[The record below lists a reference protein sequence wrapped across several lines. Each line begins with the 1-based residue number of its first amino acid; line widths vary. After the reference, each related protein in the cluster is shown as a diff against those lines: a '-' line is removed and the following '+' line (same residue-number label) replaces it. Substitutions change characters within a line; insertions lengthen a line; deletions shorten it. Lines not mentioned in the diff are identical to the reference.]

1 MNSKW
6 IRRFVQRYLSVSC
19 AIATLLWAFAT
30 FPAFPVPSLAGKS
43 LRDFRESNVPSLRRM
58 GKTKC
63 AHHDCIDGHV
73 LSSFAHPTP
82 GILFSSKS
90 LGTHRYRSFAKQL
103 AETPTDVSLLDHGLQ
118 HYQAGQLQQA
128 VTLWQQVAT
137 HATDWQ
143 QQVTALNYLGLVY
156 QDLGQWSQAN
166 EVLANALAHL
176 DAHDAHDAHDA
187 TESQLYADV
196 LTTQGSWQLH
206 QGQAQQALETWR
218 TAEQLY
224 PANTVEQRVQT
235 QINQAQAL
243 RSLGFYRQ
251 ALDVLEGA
259 IATPL
264 SNNVLKARS
273 LHSLGITLR
282 TMGQLERSQAVLE
295 QALTL
300 IPDSRSPISKHQ
312 QSSEQL
318 SVRGRIQMSLA
329 HTLRDAGHLEMAL
342 ASYQQVAQ
350 LPLEQRLLIEV
361 ALQQIALHHKLGHSD
376 VAAQLIED
384 SLAQLESISP
394 SRWGIYAQINLAEQ
408 MLAEQILGDEE
419 PTTDPVAL
427 RLLVRA
433 VQQSRALDDKRAE
446 AYALAQLGHRYEQ
459 ARQFTDALSLTNQAL
474 SLANGLQ
481 AQEIAVSLYWQQGR
495 LRKQLGDETL
505 AIEAYSQAV
514 KGLEALG
521 QDLVAVNPEIQFSYR
536 DQVEPIYRQL
546 VQLFLND
553 IDQKAPAEQQQRLEQ
568 SRNVI
573 EALQLAE
580 LQNYFREACQ
590 TYEAQSIDEID
601 PLAAVVYPIQLTDRL
616 EVIVSVPGQ
625 PLHHYGSALSEA
637 VARQLVQTVSS
648 ALNPTSRP
656 TDVLVPAQQLYD
668 RLLRPAEP
676 FLENTQ
682 TLVFVLDGFLRNLP
696 MAVLHDGQQFLL
708 EKYRLALTP
717 GLQLLPGQQL
727 QSDRLQMLTGGISEA
742 RQGFSALPGVQEE
755 ISQVATSVSS
765 AKVLLNQQFTRG
777 ELQSQLNRT
786 PFSVVH
792 FATHGQFSSNA
803 ADTFLLTWNDRLQFN
818 DIEQLLTQHASPIEL
833 LVLSACETA
842 AGDNRAALGMAGVA
856 VRSGARSTLATLWPV
871 QDDSTAGLT
880 TTFYQLLR
888 KGAGRADA
896 LQQAQQ
902 QLLRST
908 DYQHPFYWA
917 PYVLVGNWQ

>member
-6 IRRFVQRYLSVSC
+6 IRRFVRRYLSVSL
-19 AIATLLWAFAT
+19 AIAILLWAVAVVPT
-30 FPAFPVPSLAGKS
+30 VPAFPVQFSAGHTPSTHRS
-43 LRDFRESNVPSLRRM
+43 LR
-58 GKTKC
+58 
-63 AHHDCIDGHV
+63 
-73 LSSFAHPTP
+73 
-82 GILFSSKS
+82 
-90 LGTHRYRSFAKQL
+90 KQL
-103 AETPTDVSLLDHGLQ
+103 AETPTELSLLNRGLQ
-118 HYQAGQLQQA
+118 HYQEGQLQQA
-128 VTLWQQVAT
+128 VTLWQQAAAQAT
-137 HATDWQ
+137 NWQ

-166 EVLANALAHL
+166 EALANALAYL
-176 DAHDAHDAHDA
+176 EAHEAQEA
-187 TESQLYADV
+187 TELHLYADV
-196 LTTQGSWQLH
+196 LTTQGRWQLH
-206 QGQAQQALETWR
+206 QGQTQQALETWQ

-224 PANTVEQRVQT
+224 PANAVKQQVQS

-243 RSLGFYRQ
+243 RSLGFHRQ
-251 ALDVLEGA
+251 ALDLLERA

-264 SNNVLKARS
+264 PNALLQARS

-282 TMGQLERSQAVLE
+282 TMGELERSQAVLE

-300 IPDSRSPISKHQ
+300 IPNHQRSSKQ
-312 QSSEQL
+312 Q

-350 LPLEQRLLIEV
+350 LPLEQRLRIEV
-361 ALQQIALHHKLGHSD
+361 TLQQISLHHRLGNSE

-384 SLAQLESISP
+384 NLAQLKALSP

-408 MLAEQILGDEE
+408 ILAEQMLVNKG
-419 PTTDPVAL
+419 PTTEPVAL
-427 RLLVRA
+427 ELLVRA
-433 VQQSRALDDKRAE
+433 VQQARELDDRRAE
-446 AYALAQLGHRYEQ
+446 AYGLAQLGHRYEQ
-459 ARQFTDALSLTNQAL
+459 AGQLTEALSLTDQAL
-474 SLANGLQ
+474 SLANDLQ

-495 LRKQLGDETL
+495 LRNQFGNETL
-505 AIEAYSQAV
+505 AIEAYRQAV
-514 KGLEALG
+514 NLLGELG
-521 QDLVAVNPEIQFSYR
+521 QDLVAVNPKIQFSYR

-546 VQLFLND
+546 VQLLLND
-553 IDQKAPAEQQQRLEQ
+553 IDQKSTAEQQQRLEQ
-568 SRNVI
+568 SRDVI

-601 PLAAVVYPIQLTDRL
+601 PLAAVVYPILITDRL

-625 PLHHYGSALSEA
+625 PLHHYGSDLSEA
-637 VARQLVQTVSS
+637 AAQQLVQTVSG

-656 TDVLVPAQQLYD
+656 TDILVPAQQLYD

-696 MAVLHDGQQFLL
+696 MAVLHDGQQFLI
-708 EKYRLALTP
+708 ETYRLALTP
-717 GLQLLPGQQL
+717 GLQLLPGQQI
-727 QSDRLQMLTGGISEA
+727 QSDRLRMLTGGISEA
-742 RQGFSALPGVQEE
+742 RQGFSALPGVQKE
-755 ISQVATSVSS
+755 ISQVATSVQS

-777 ELQSQLNRT
+777 ELLSQLNRT
-786 PFSVVH
+786 LFSVVH
-792 FATHGQFSSNA
+792 LATHGQFSSKA
-803 ADTFLLTWNDRLQFN
+803 IDTFLLTWNDRLQLN
-818 DIEQLLTQHASPIEL
+818 DIEQLLTQQASPIEL

-842 AGDNRAALGMAGVA
+842 ASDNRAALGMAGVA

-871 QDDSTAGLT
+871 QDDSTAELT
-880 TTFYQLLR
+880 TTFYQLLL

-908 DYQHPFYWA
+908 DYKHPFYWA